1 MEIERTDDGNVTELK
16 VVGELT
22 IFGAADA
29 YGYLTRALSERRDL
43 RINLA
48 RTTEVDSSGVQLLL
62 AAKRAAETH
71 GRGFELVAHSAAM
84 LDVMEL
90 LQLSQ
95 LFGDPVVMPA
105 LSA

>member
-1 MEIERTDDGNVTELK
+1 MEIERTDDDGVTELK
-16 VVGELT
+16 MVGELT

-29 YGYLTRALSERRDL
+29 YGFLTRVLSEKRDL

-48 RTTEVDSSGVQLLL
+48 RTIEVDSSGVQLLL

-90 LQLSQ
+90 LQLNVV
-95 LFGDPVVMPA
+95 FGDPVVMPA
-105 LSA
+105 PAA